1 MTVRQLRRET
11 DLAEMVDWQGYQ
23 RYKAAL
29 EDQAREKAAMS
40 QDAKRQAAQRH
51 GRQRRRS

>member
-29 EDQAREKAAMS
+29 EDQAREKAALER
-40 QDAKRQAAQRH
+40 KPL
-51 GRQRRRS
+51 QRRRSSQRRRKR